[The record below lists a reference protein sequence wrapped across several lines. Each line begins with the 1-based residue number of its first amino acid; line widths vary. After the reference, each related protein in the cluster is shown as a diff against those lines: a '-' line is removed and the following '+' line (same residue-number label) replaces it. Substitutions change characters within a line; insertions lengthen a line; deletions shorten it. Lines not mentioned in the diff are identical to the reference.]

1 MNMQRRPGDFSDGAP
16 KPERKVRLRFFRSIT
31 ARLTAFALLI
41 SILPVVTISSLMT
54 LRMERMIESELRQS
68 YGWLVR
74 EHLSHVEE
82 KLSLYENS
90 LLYTSRN
97 TTILENL
104 TGNASNAYLRGQAIS
119 REVFKSVPM
128 EDHHEVQNCIVY
140 SMVEACPAYGS
151 HVAMFTAWEEGVWRK
166 KGWDGGQ
173 GWYLNRNWDGRWLLS
188 MIYPVVEVDVQ
199 GFTSNRRAWL
209 KLDLYLDRLV
219 QPYSSW
225 RGSAAEEYQ
234 MVLADA
240 NGGLLYAT
248 RSGLAP
254 IAEAWVQ
261 SGRMGEMQSIGPWT
275 VQGERA
281 LDYGMYLIY
290 LFDNHEMIAQ
300 RSTLKRLVYPTLLL
314 LTLVIIAV
322 AYFFFRSFA
331 SRVNLLLE
339 KFRRAGEGDL
349 SLTPPIGGEDEL
361 AVLDD
366 RFGRMLV
373 RMDEMN
379 RRSIAQ
385 QTEIR
390 EAQYR
395 NLQLQINPHF
405 LYNTL
410 ETISAIGTMH
420 QAFQVCELCE
430 KLGEL
435 FRYSLGKN
443 EGHLTT
449 VASEIR
455 QTRNY
460 IFIQQVRYQFEAYYS
475 IEVDAENVYM
485 PRFLLQPIVENAV
498 LHGLAEKNGAGTL
511 EVYVGR
517 REESLAV
524 SISDDGAGMDAE
536 QLEALHALMRDTMD
550 RRENGSNIGIWNICQ
565 RIRLLCGDGYG
576 VEVYSRPGQGTTFWL
591 KLPFITKGMIE
602 NDPLQAAGS
611 GR

>member
-1 MNMQRRPGDFSDGAP
+1 MGGCVMGPRKRAGALSGENP
-16 KPERKVRLRFFRSIT
+16 EPERKARSRFFRSIT

-54 LRMERMIESELRQS
+54 FRMEKMIESELQQS

-82 KLSLYENS
+82 KLRQYENS

-104 TGNASNAYLRGQAIS
+104 TGDAGDAYLRGKAIS
-119 REVFKSVPM
+119 NEVFKSVPM
-128 EDHHEVQNCIVY
+128 EDHQEVRNCIVY
-140 SMVEACPAYGS
+140 SMVEESPVYGS
-151 HVAMFTAWEEGVWRK
+151 HAAMFTAWDDALWRK

-173 GWYLNRNWDGRWLLS
+173 GWYLNRSWDGRWLLS
-188 MIYPVVEVDVQ
+188 LIYPVVEVDVQ
-199 GFTSNRRAWL
+199 GFTASRQALL

-219 QPYSSW
+219 QPYSGW
-225 RGSAAEEYQ
+225 RGSVAEDYQ
-234 MVLADA
+234 LVLADA
-240 NGGLLYAT
+240 DGGLLYAT
-248 RSGLAP
+248 RSGLDQ
-254 IAEAWVQ
+254 IAEEWMQ
-261 SGRMGEMQSIGPWT
+261 SGSIGQMQSFGAWT
-275 VQGERA
+275 VQGEQV
-281 LDYGMYLIY
+281 LDYGMSLIY

-300 RSTLKRLVYPTLLL
+300 RSALKRMVYPMVLL

-322 AYFFFRSFA
+322 AYLFFRSFS
-331 SRVNLLLE
+331 SRVNLLVE

-349 SLTPPIGGEDEL
+349 SPTPPIGGEDEL

-373 RMDEMN
+373 RMDEMT

-410 ETISAIGTMH
+410 ETISAIGAMH

-430 KLGEL
+430 KLGDL

-443 EGHLTT
+443 EGRLTT

-475 IEVDAENVYM
+475 VEVDAEDVYM
-485 PRFLLQPIVENAV
+485 PRFLLQPIVENSV
-498 LHGLAEKNGAGTL
+498 LHGLAGKNGAGTL

-517 REESLAV
+517 REEFLSV
-524 SISDDGAGMDAE
+524 RISDDGVGMDAE
-536 QLEALHALMRDTMD
+536 QLEALRARMRDTMD
-550 RRENGSNIGIWNICQ
+550 RRENGSNIGVWNICQ
-565 RIRLLCGDGYG
+565 RIRLLCGDDYG
-576 VEVYSRPGQGTTFWL
+576 VEVYSRPGQGTTFLL

-602 NDPLQAAGS
+602 NDPL
-611 GR
+611 